1 MKKYIL
7 IIVATCLSACK
18 TRQVSIG
25 KTSIT
30 DKTTKTELI
39 KDTSLHI
46 DTGKTITHTLT
57 KQSSK
62 DSVEIEITPDTG
74 VIQITNGNYIGK
86 ASHILIKKV
95 SASLQST
102 NELIQQSKGEITRNT
117 LIDSS
122 TQKNNIQTQIK
133 TKQIS
138 AKGVSSLWYWLAGV
152 LVLVMIAFGKLRHW
166 F

>member
-1 MKKYIL
+1 MKKYLL
-7 IIVATCLSACK
+7 IIAAICLSACK

-46 DTGKTITHTLT
+46 DTGKIITHTLT

-74 VIQITNGNYIGK
+74 VIQIINGNYMGK
-86 ASHILIKKV
+86 ARNITIKRS
-95 SASLQST
+95 SASLQSID
-102 NELIQQSKGEITRNT
+102 NLIQQNKGEITRNT
-117 LIDSS
+117 LIDST

-138 AKGVSSLWYWLAGV
+138 AKGISSLWYWLAGV
-152 LVLVMIAFGKLRHW
+152 LVLVMIAFGKLKHW